1 MTKMNWSRVNRENRA
16 IREAN
21 RLAAAKASGKTAAR
35 STGSGQVARLLMV
48 LALRREQ
55 ARRAAAATEA
65 ATAAQSTGSGQVS
78 PELARMLAVLER
90 VRARNAAAVTD

>member
-1 MTKMNWSRVNRENRA
+1 MNWSRVNRENRA

-35 STGSGQVARLLMV
+35 STGSGQVSPLLMV

-55 ARRAAAATEA
+55 ARKAAAATEA
-65 ATAAQSTGSGQVS
+65 NTAAQSTRTARL
-78 PELARMLAVLER
+78 LAMRESR
-90 VRARNAAAVTD
+90 REQARKAAAAND